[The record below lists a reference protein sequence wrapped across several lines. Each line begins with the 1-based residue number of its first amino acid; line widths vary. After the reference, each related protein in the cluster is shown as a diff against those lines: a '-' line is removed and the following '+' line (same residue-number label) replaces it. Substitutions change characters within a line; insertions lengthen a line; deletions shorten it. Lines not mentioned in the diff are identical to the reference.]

1 MRPTTL
7 TTMAAIAAVSLS
19 ILPAAAA
26 LAPGAK
32 APAFA
37 TRGAMAGKVI
47 EVRLAQQLKTGPLVL
62 YFFPAANTGGC
73 DIEAKAFADAIGDF
87 RAAGANVVGMSTDTV
102 DTLKV
107 FSAGKCAGK
116 FPVASAGPR
125 VVAAY
130 DVAYEKPVPIN
141 GGPPRQITKRTSYV
155 IAPDGTIIY
164 EHTGGDPLP
173 HVANTLKA
181 VRDWR
186 AANRTTKS

>member
-1 MRPTTL
+1 MRRLML
-7 TTMAAIAAVSLS
+7 TAAVLLCA
-19 ILPAAAA
+19 LPASAT

-37 TRGAMAGKVI
+37 TRGALAGKIV
-47 EVRLAQQLKTGPLVL
+47 ELRLDQQLKKGPLVL

-73 DIEAKAFADAIGDF
+73 DIQAKTFADAIGDF
-87 RAAGANVVGMSTDTV
+87 KAAGASVIGMSADSV
-102 DTLKV
+102 ETLKV
-107 FSAGKCAGK
+107 FSTGKCAGK
-116 FPVASAGPR
+116 FPVGSAGPR
-125 VVAAY
+125 VIEAY
-130 DVAYEKPVPIN
+130 DVDYGKPVPIN

-155 IAPDGTIIY
+155 IAPDGKIIY

-186 AANRTTKS
+186 ATRR

>member
-1 MRPTTL
+1 MRRMIL
-7 TTMAAIAAVSLS
+7 TAAAIAAS
-19 ILPAAAA
+19 LPASAA

-37 TRGAMAGKVI
+37 TRGALAGKVV
-47 EVRLAQQLKTGPLVL
+47 EVNLAQQLKKGPLVL

-73 DIEAKAFADAIGDF
+73 DVEAKTFADAIGDF
-87 RAAGANVVGMSTDTV
+87 RAAGASVIGMSTDSV

-107 FSAGKCAGK
+107 FSSGKCAGK

-130 DVAYEKPVPIN
+130 DVDFGKPVPIN

-164 EHTGGDPLP
+164 QHTGGDPLP

-181 VRDWR
+181 VQDWR
-186 AANRTTKS
+186 AARRGT

>member
-1 MRPTTL
+1 MRLMVL
-7 TTMAAIAAVSLS
+7 TAAAMLAAI
-19 ILPAAAA
+19 PAAAA

-32 APAFA
+32 APAFT
-37 TRGAMAGKVI
+37 TRGALAGKVI
-47 EVRLAQQLKTGPLVL
+47 DVSLAQQLKKGPLVL

-73 DIEAKAFADAIGDF
+73 DVEAKTFADAIGDF
-87 RAAGANVVGMSTDTV
+87 RAAGASVVGMSTDTV
-102 DTLKV
+102 DTLKT

-130 DVAYEKPVPIN
+130 DVDYGKPVTIN
-141 GGPPRQITKRTSYV
+141 GGPARQITKRTSYV
-155 IAPDGTIIY
+155 IAPDGTILF

-181 VRDWR
+181 VQDWR
-186 AANRTTKS
+186 AARR

>member
-1 MRPTTL
+1 MRRTILTL
-7 TTMAAIAAVSLS
+7 VAALAA
-19 ILPAAAA
+19 LPAGAA

-32 APAFA
+32 APNFT
-37 TRGAMAGKVI
+37 TRGALAGKV
-47 EVRLAQQLKTGPLVL
+47 VTVSLAQQLKQGPLVL

-73 DIEAKAFADAIGDF
+73 DIEAKTFADAIGDF
-87 RAAGANVVGMSTDTV
+87 RAAGASVVGMSTDSV

-107 FSAGKCAGK
+107 FSTGKCAGK

-130 DVAYEKPVPIN
+130 DVDYGKPVPIN

-155 IAPDGTIIY
+155 IAPDGKIVF

-173 HVANTLKA
+173 HVAGTLKA

-186 AANRTTKS
+186 AKQR

>member
-1 MRPTTL
+1 MRYVML
-7 TTMAAIAAVSLS
+7 IGAAMLAA
-19 ILPAAAA
+19 LPAGAA

-32 APAFA
+32 APTFS
-37 TRGAMAGKVI
+37 TRGALNGKLVS
-47 EVRLAQQLKTGPLVL
+47 VSLAQELKKGPLVL

-73 DIEAKAFADAIGDF
+73 DVEAKTFADAIGDF
-87 RAAGANVVGMSTDTV
+87 RAAGANVVGMSTDSV

-107 FSAGKCAGK
+107 FSSGKCAGK

-130 DVAYEKPVPIN
+130 DVDFGKPVPIN

-155 IAPDGTIIY
+155 IAPDGKIIY

-181 VRDWR
+181 VQDWR
-186 AANRTTKS
+186 AAQR

>member
-1 MRPTTL
+1 MRRTILTL
-7 TTMAAIAAVSLS
+7 AAMLAA
-19 ILPAAAA
+19 LPAGAA

-37 TRGAMAGKVI
+37 TRGAFNGKLVS
-47 EVRLAQQLKTGPLVL
+47 VSLAQELKKGPLVL

-73 DIEAKAFADAIGDF
+73 DVEAKTFADAIGDF
-87 RAAGANVVGMSTDTV
+87 RAAGANVVGMSTDSV

-107 FSAGKCAGK
+107 FSSGKCAGK

-130 DVAYEKPVPIN
+130 DVDFGKPVPIN

-155 IAPDGTIIY
+155 IAPDGKIIY

-181 VRDWR
+181 VQDWR
-186 AANRTTKS
+186 AAHR

>member
-1 MRPTTL
+1 MRRTILTL
-7 TTMAAIAAVSLS
+7 TVALAALPVS
-19 ILPAAAA
+19 AA

-37 TRGAMAGKVI
+37 TRGALGGKLVN
-47 EVRLAQQLKTGPLVL
+47 VNLAQELKKGPLVL

-73 DIEAKAFADAIGDF
+73 DIEAKTFADAIGDF
-87 RAAGANVVGMSTDTV
+87 RAAGASVVGMSTDSV

-107 FSAGKCAGK
+107 FSTGKCAGK

-125 VVAAY
+125 IVAAY
-130 DVAYEKPVPIN
+130 DVDYGKPVPIN
-141 GGPPRQITKRTSYV
+141 GGPARQITKRTSYV
-155 IAPDGTIIY
+155 IAPDGKIIY

-181 VRDWR
+181 VQDWR
-186 AANRTTKS
+186 AAKR